1 MATQRRTAAQDRG
14 RDTQIRIL
22 DGAASE
28 FVKHGYGTVSIRS
41 IAEESG
47 ISIGAIY
54 FHFRTKESIAKAISE
69 EQHHRS
75 LRLIEEIAQPLDGT
89 LQRLVH
95 VSRALADQIASDQIV
110 RAGMALS
117 FEKDEFAGDVS
128 GFYGDWLQA
137 VTEDLRASFE
147 SGALQSRLT
156 PSQHAEYLVAHF
168 AGIISLAMARH
179 DIGRLGE
186 SLATMWLGSVDGLVP
201 ADSREQAVAMIRSAY
216 ADVLPSSDGAGSPA

>member
-1 MATQRRTAAQDRG
+1 MTQRRTAAQDRG

-28 FVKHGYGTVSIRS
+28 FMKHGYGTVSIRS

-47 ISIGAIY
+47 ISIGSIY
-54 FHFRTKESIAKAISE
+54 FHFRTKESIAKAITE

-75 LRLIEEIAQPLDGT
+75 LRLIEEITKPLNGT
-89 LQRLVH
+89 LQKLVH
-95 VSRALADQIASDQIV
+95 VSRALAEQIASDPIV

-117 FEKDEFAGDVS
+117 FEKEEFTGDVS
-128 GFYGDWLQA
+128 GFYADWIQA
-137 VTEDLRASFE
+137 VTEDFRASFATGE
-147 SGALQSRLT
+147 LESRLT

-168 AGIISLAMARH
+168 AGILSLAMARQNI
-179 DIGRLGE
+179 DRLGE

-201 ADSREQAVAMIRSAY
+201 AKLREDAVTMIRSVY
-216 ADVLPSSDGAGSPA
+216 ADALAPTGDADTTS